1 MVCSGQRCRVEQPVV
16 ALCGGVH
23 QRTVL
28 GFELGFEGVDTIMCL
43 APLAAANGQKGRV
56 LAFAMR
62 TAQRGDS
69 EFADS
74 ERMGGSK

>member
-1 MVCSGQRCRVEQPVV
+1 M

-28 GFELGFEGVDTIMCL
+28 GFELGFEGVDTIMR
-43 APLAAANGQKGRV
+43 LAALASANGQKGRV

>member
-1 MVCSGQRCRVEQPVV
+1 M
-16 ALCGGVH
+16 ALRSGVH

-28 GFELGFEGVDTIMCL
+28 GFELGFEGVDTIMR
-43 APLAAANGQKGRV
+43 LAAFASADRQKSRV

>member
-1 MVCSGQRCRVEQPVV
+1 V
-16 ALCGGVH
+16 ALRSGVH

-28 GFELGFEGVDTIMCL
+28 GFELGFEGVDTIMR
-43 APLAAANGQKGRV
+43 LAALAASNGQKGSV